1 MDIPDIAASIFRAYD
16 IRGIV
21 DETLTEE
28 SVYYIGRALGAE
40 AANRGQKTVIV
51 ARDGR
56 HSSAALS
63 SAVSKG
69 LLESGRNVLDI
80 GLVPTPLL
88 YFATHHLSA
97 SSGVMV
103 TGSHNPPEYN
113 GLKMVLDGEALSGV
127 AIQNL
132 RNRIADG
139 NLTSGHGS
147 IESSEIIPEYIRSMK
162 NRMKALCDNGLKVVV
177 DCGNGVSGIVA
188 PKVLRALGHEVIELY
203 CKVDGNFPNHHP
215 DPSQPENLKN
225 LIGTVIDKNADLGI
239 AFDGDGDR
247 LGVIDG
253 RGRIIWPDR
262 QMILFARDVLTR
274 NPGAKVICDVKCSR
288 LLFREIEL
296 LGGEPIMSPS
306 GHSLIKSKM
315 KETGALLAGEMSGHI
330 FLKERWYGFDDALY
344 AAAQLLAILASGDQS
359 PTAMLADIP
368 GGIATP
374 ELRLDM
380 PEEEHAAFMQRVLA
394 SAKFDDAEITT
405 IDGLRVDLRDSWGL
419 IRASNTTPCLILR
432 FEGDNEVALETIKGR
447 FRRLL
452 ADVNADLPLPF

>member
-262 QMILFARDVLTR
+262 QLILFARDVLTR

-315 KETGALLAGEMSGHI
+315 KETGAL
-330 FLKERWYGFDDALY
+330 
-344 AAAQLLAILASGDQS
+344 
-359 PTAMLADIP
+359 
-368 GGIATP
+368 
-374 ELRLDM
+374 
-380 PEEEHAAFMQRVLA
+380 
-394 SAKFDDAEITT
+394 
-405 IDGLRVDLRDSWGL
+405 
-419 IRASNTTPCLILR
+419 
-432 FEGDNEVALETIKGR
+432 
-447 FRRLL
+447 
-452 ADVNADLPLPF
+452 